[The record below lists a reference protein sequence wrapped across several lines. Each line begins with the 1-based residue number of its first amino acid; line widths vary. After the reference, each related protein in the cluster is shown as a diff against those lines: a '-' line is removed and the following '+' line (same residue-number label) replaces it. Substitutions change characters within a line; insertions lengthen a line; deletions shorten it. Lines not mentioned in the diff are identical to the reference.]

1 MKARLIAAL
10 IVSIAMT
17 ASASGAAAQGAGT
30 TRGPGGIKDTSPQQ
44 RPQDLS
50 VMLFIPWWYGIGAGV
65 MARYEIPIV
74 PDGFIPAI
82 NDQFSLEPSLGIDF
96 RRAYG
101 DYAYFDRDGDL
112 RTRGG
117 GRQVG
122 ITPALYGM
130 WSFHI
135 TSKFRPY
142 ASIGLGVTLGFE
154 TGDDDW
160 PGSPHDF
167 FLDTAIGMFFRFSD
181 AAAFRAELGSG
192 GPKVGFSF
200 FF

>member
-10 IVSIAMT
+10 IASIAMT
-17 ASASGAAAQGAGT
+17 ASAGSAAAQGAGT
-30 TRGPGGIKDTSPQQ
+30 TRGPGGIKDTRPQQ

-50 VMLFIPWWYGIGAGV
+50 VMLFFPWWYGIGAGL

-82 NDQFSLEPSLGIDF
+82 NDQFSLEPSLGIDW
-96 RRAYG
+96 RRQYD
-101 DYAYFDRDGDL
+101 DYHVRRNGVVVDHRNGSSIGL
-112 RTRGG
+112 
-117 GRQVG
+117 
-122 ITPALYGM
+122 TPAIYGI
-130 WSFHI
+130 WSFHV

-142 ASIGLGVTLGFE
+142 AALGLGATFGLH
-154 TGDDDW
+154 DDGW
-160 PGSPHDF
+160 AGRRHHF
-167 FLDTAIGMFFRFSD
+167 FLDTAVGLFFRFSD
-181 AAAFRAELGSG
+181 AAALRAELGSG